1 LVFWFLN
8 SLLWAILR
16 LVLFSI
22 FTLLWQLFVLFACC
36 LGVGSILRFL
46 LPKEF
51 SLLNKVLFSL
61 TGGLFLVVLIAQNL
75 VYVGMPVRIS
85 AWFTLAIALVQVCL
99 CRHQL
104 LLWMRLLSAN
114 ADLRTLAAVIIL
126 IITFHG
132 IVPIRQGL
140 EWYYGKG
147 YDDQLNYVLLAEF
160 LKEEPYRTSTQDVP
174 LRPWMVRA
182 AGYQDTPEQVAMN
195 PGKEA
200 ELIGIKEQRIGQSI
214 ITAEI
219 SVWSGTDGK
228 SGYAA
233 TVIFFIT
240 LLAICL
246 YVVLRETGTDR
257 FLAGSGA
264 LLAALLPAVTRLS
277 LDGFLSQT
285 SILFAF
291 PFFVSL
297 LRRHE
302 LSARS
307 FTLFFSLTLAYFLA
321 AYSELA
327 PIGICTFFLGVM
339 FVRDDKMRPKR
350 LILMG
355 AIILVILMN
364 PFYLRNL
371 IGFLGRQYYM
381 AGNAPFLA
389 HMAPNILTLRS
400 WSELIFGA
408 IPSAPFALFFDYCA
422 VLLCLLFLAG
432 AILLSR
438 RDKLI
443 FGAILLPV
451 IFVICFFASWN
462 PPSYFPIAKAALTIL
477 PFAIGLV
484 FVSLSKIAAN
494 SRGHSI
500 GVLKKLVGA
509 VIVAAAAAGSVQ
521 YYSEVLN
528 NGGLLR
534 YVREPG
540 FQNVCRELEKIKNKR
555 VLVFETLP
563 LLTPWLCYHARHN
576 DVYFDARL
584 ISESSFP
591 DLDPFSQIPD
601 LVNVDFV
608 VTRDRIV
615 DLRAPSV
622 TCLALVDDPIGEDK
636 RDGHV
641 FYGIGPPAD
650 LRFLALRPISA
661 NLKMRLGPGPKAT
674 AFPIDF
680 FLADGQGHV
689 SQGEIRAKTVDVRRV
704 SFPRGLST
712 LQLSVKAKDDD
723 PNTVPSFPIVA
734 ELDDL
739 ELSEIVF
746 DPGR

>member
-1 LVFWFLN
+1 LYF
-8 SLLWAILR
+8 
-16 LVLFSI
+16 VLFSI
-22 FTLLWQLFVLFACC
+22 LTLIWQLFVLFACC
-36 LGVGSILRFL
+36 FGVGLSLRFL
-46 LPKEF
+46 LPKGF
-51 SLLNKVLFSL
+51 SLLNQVLFSL
-61 TGGLFLVVLIAQNL
+61 MGGLFLVVLIAQNL
-75 VYVGMPVRIS
+75 VYVGVPVRIS
-85 AWFTLAIALVQVCL
+85 AWLILAVALVQVCW

-104 LLWMRLLSAN
+104 PARMQSWYSDV
-114 ADLRTLAAVIIL
+114 DLRTLAAVIIL

-174 LRPWMVRA
+174 LRPWLVRA
-182 AGYQDTPEQVAMN
+182 AGYLDTPEQVGMN

-228 SGYAA
+228 AGYAA
-233 TVIFFIT
+233 TVIFSIT

-246 YVVLRETGTDR
+246 YVMLRETGTNC

-264 LLAALLPAVTRLS
+264 LLAAFLPAVTRLS

-297 LRRHE
+297 LRRRE

-307 FTLFFSLTLAYFLA
+307 FTLFSSLTLAYVVA
-321 AYSELA
+321 AYSEVA
-327 PIGICTFFLGVM
+327 PFGICTFVLGVM
-339 FVRDDKMRPKR
+339 FVRGDKMRSKR
-350 LILMG
+350 LMLMS
-355 AIILVILMN
+355 AIILVALMN

-389 HMAPNILTLRS
+389 HMAPNIVTLRG

-408 IPSAPFALFFDYCA
+408 VPSAPFALFFDYCA
-422 VLLCLLFLAG
+422 LLLCLLFFAA
-432 AILLSR
+432 AILLTR

-443 FGAILLPV
+443 FGAVLLPV
-451 IFVICFFASWN
+451 ILVIYSFASRI
-462 PPSYFPIAKAALTIL
+462 PPSYFPIAKIVLTVL
-477 PFAIGLV
+477 PFSIGLV
-484 FVSLSKIAAN
+484 FVPLSKVAAN
-494 SRGHSI
+494 RQDRSI
-500 GVLKKLVGA
+500 EVLKKLVGA
-509 VIVAAAAAGSVQ
+509 VIVAAAAAGSAQ

-591 DLDPFSQIPD
+591 DLDPFAKIPD

-608 VTRDRIV
+608 VTRDQIV

-622 TCLALVDDPIGEDK
+622 SCLTLVDDPQGEDK

-661 NLKMRLGPGPKAT
+661 NLKMRLGPGPEAT
-674 AFPIDF
+674 TFPIDF
-680 FLADGQGHV
+680 FLADDQGHV
-689 SQGEIRAKTVDVRRV
+689 SRGEIRAKSIDVRRMNL
-704 SFPRGLST
+704 PKGLST
-712 LQLSVKAKDDD
+712 LQLSVRAKDDD

-739 ELSEIVF
+739 ELSEIAF